1 MASGFTTIARDGN
14 LSMVMVLI
22 CVQMVVSGAMVVLGV
37 VFAVEV
43 LGTGPAGVGLIDSV
57 LGIGAV
63 VGGFVAIARSV
74 RNKIALD
81 LVTGTLLWSL
91 PLLLVVAA
99 PSPATVFAMV
109 AVMGFGLPLVD
120 VNYATLTMRLT
131 PDDRL
136 GRVFGAFEGTCIGT
150 MALGSAVTPFLLD
163 HLGVRGVLGILAAV
177 VGVPALAYIPRAR
190 RLDASLRPPPGTDL
204 LAGIPMFSP
213 LAPASL
219 EFLARRLVPRSAP
232 AGTAIVSEGE
242 PSDRFYLIVSGRV
255 EVTQDGRALRVEGPG
270 EFFGEIGLLRDV
282 PRTATVTAVEDTE
295 LVSLIREDFLGAVQ
309 GTDASMA
316 AAYDIVTS
324 RLG

>member
-1 MASGFTTIARDGN
+1 
-14 LSMVMVLI
+14 
-22 CVQMVVSGAMVVLGV
+22 
-37 VFAVEV
+37 
-43 LGTGPAGVGLIDSV
+43 V

-81 LVTGTLLWSL
+81 LVTGTMLWSL

-109 AVMGFGLPLVD
+109 AIMGFGLPLVD
-120 VNYATLTMRLT
+120 VNYATLTMRLA
-131 PDDRL
+131 PDERL
-136 GRVFGAFEGTCIGT
+136 GRVFGAFEGTCIGA

-163 HLGVRGVLGILAAV
+163 HLGMRGVLGLLSVV
-177 VGVPALAYIPRAR
+177 VGVPAIAYVRRAR

-204 LAGIPMFSP
+204 LAALPMFSP

-219 EFLARRLVPRSAP
+219 EFLARRLVPTSVP
-232 AGTAIVSEGE
+232 AGTAIVREGE
-242 PSDRFYLIVSGRV
+242 ASDRFYLVVRGRV
-255 EVTQDGRALRVEGPG
+255 EVTQGGRPLRVEGPG
-270 EFFGEIGLLRDV
+270 EFFGEIGLLRNV
-282 PRTATVTAVEDTE
+282 PRTATVTAVDDTE
-295 LVSLIREDFLGAVQ
+295 LVSLVREDFLGAVQ

>member
-22 CVQMVVSGAMVVLGV
+22 CVQMAVSGAMVVLGV

-204 LAGIPMFSP
+204 LTGIPMFSP

-219 EFLARRLVPRSAP
+219 EFLARRLVPRAAP
-232 AGTAIVSEGE
+232 AGTAIVREGE

-255 EVTQDGRALRVEGPG
+255 EVTQDGRALRVRGP
-270 EFFGEIGLLRDV
+270 R
-282 PRTATVTAVEDTE
+282 
-295 LVSLIREDFLGAVQ
+295 
-309 GTDASMA
+309 ASSSA
-316 AAYDIVTS
+316 RSASCATS
-324 RLG
+324 RARRPSRPSRTPSWSA